1 MEICKLDKRG
11 QLLLSVRNKERLY
24 LECNSIDGVCVL
36 FNDQGCR
43 FTKNPKTIL
52 MKYRIALIG
61 KIVY

>member
-11 QLLLSVRNKERLY
+11 QLLISARNKERLY

-43 FTKNPKTIL
+43 FTKNNFNEK
-52 MKYRIALIG
+52 IG
-61 KIVY
+61 LL